1 MNSQNRR
8 YFHTFQQYTFRNYSI
23 QIFKNFPLASNLYV
37 KLDPPPQILP
47 YSDPPLIF
55 NGMKHLKQGYDMSMT
70 FDPNTNGTEF
80 I

>member
-8 YFHTFQQYTFRNYSI
+8 YFHTLTVYLQKLPSKFLR
-23 QIFKNFPLASNLYV
+23 IFPSNLYV
-37 KLDPPPQILP
+37 KLDPPPKSLP

-55 NGMKHLKQGYDMSMT
+55 NGVKRLKQAYDMSMT
-70 FDPNTNGTEF
+70 FDIDANGTEF

>member
-8 YFHTFQQYTFRNYSI
+8 YFHPSETIPSKFLR
-23 QIFKNFPLASNLYV
+23 IFPSNLYV
-37 KLDPPPQILP
+37 KLDPPPKILP

-55 NGMKHLKQGYDMSMT
+55 NGVKHLKQAYDMSMT
-70 FDPNTNGTEF
+70 FDIDTNGTEF